1 MAPPKLRKCTN
12 PGDLW
17 LSPNVE
23 HAVPDE
29 VCLGDRQAT
38 TVPRVSLVLARAQTL
53 VRLVPVLV
61 VLLLAGVAPAAQFT
75 TLCDAALETAAQGHT
90 SA

>member
-23 HAVPDE
+23 NAVPDE
-29 VCLGDRQAT
+29 VCPGDRRAT
-38 TVPRVSLVLARAQTL
+38 TVPSVSLVLARAQTL
-53 VRLVPVLV
+53 VRFVPVLV
-61 VLLLAGVAPAAQFT
+61 VLCSLASLRRRSSQLFAT
-75 TLCDAALETAAQGHT
+75 
-90 SA
+90 